1 MSPAS
6 YDVAVVGGGIVGAA
20 AARDAA
26 LRGLRVLLL
35 ERGDWASGTTGIAA
49 GLVHSGF
56 RFARDRKFH
65 LALQC
70 LREWETLHRSAPHL
84 VRPMAVLIPVY
95 RGGGLSLRRIRWGF
109 RFYEW
114 LSLGSGGPPRQIL
127 SAREAVRRAP
137 ALSEEGLL
145 GAGLFYDFRCL
156 FPSRLVLEHVRSAQ
170 EEGADCHNYHE
181 VTRLRRVAEGF
192 EIEARDRESGAAR
205 TFRARTVINA
215 AGPWIDEVGQRLT
228 PDWPGRV
235 RLLRGTQVWVDAD
248 LDVALWHEG
257 YPPCFGIPRGDHV
270 LVGWDLAEI
279 SAPSNGLAPRPGEL
293 AGWLTEAR
301 RRIPGLF
308 PHPSRLLLA
317 ETGAWAVPR
326 RDGTRAGDLPCEYE
340 AVEEGGMGG
349 HITLA
354 GGNLTLF
361 RRLAEDGVDAVC
373 RRLGVNRPGTTDRTP
388 LAGGG
393 FRDQVV
399 FRENLVE
406 CTENLPR
413 IPRAVVDH
421 LVGLY
426 GRKACEVLELGL
438 SSEDL
443 RERLGP
449 DAKDHKAQVVY
460 AVRAEH
466 ARHLDDVLLRRLST
480 GLRPDRGLG
489 VAEAVAQVMA
499 RELGWDE
506 PRRQEELDRFRA
518 QIRAQMEAAREAFR

>member
-1 MSPAS
+1 MPPPS
-6 YDVAVVGGGIVGAA
+6 YDLAVVGGGIVGAA

-70 LREWETLHRSAPHL
+70 LREWETLHRLAPHL
-84 VRPMAVLIPVY
+84 VQPLAVLIPVY
-95 RGGGLSLRRIRWGF
+95 RGGRLSLRRIRWGF
-109 RFYEW
+109 RFYDW
-114 LSLGSGGPPRQIL
+114 LSFGSGGPPRQIL

-156 FPSRLVLEHVRSAQ
+156 FPARLVLEHVRSAQ
-170 EEGADCHNYHE
+170 EEGADCRNYHE
-181 VTRLRRVAEGF
+181 VTSIRRVAEGF
-192 EIEARDRESGAAR
+192 ELEVEDRESAGR
-205 TFRARTVINA
+205 SCVRARAVVNA
-215 AGPWIDEVGQRLT
+215 AGPWIDEVGRRLT

-235 RLLRGTQVWVDAD
+235 RLLRGTHVWVDAD
-248 LDVALWHEG
+248 LDVAVWHEG
-257 YPPCFGIPRGDHV
+257 YPPCFGIPRAQHV
-270 LVGWDLAEI
+270 LAGWDLAEI
-279 SAPSNGLAPRPGEL
+279 SAPDEGVRPR
-293 AGWLTEAR
+293 AGDLVAWLGEAR
-301 RRIPGLF
+301 RRIPGLV
-308 PHPSRLLLA
+308 PDPSRLLLA

-326 RDGTRAGDLPCEYE
+326 KDGRPSGDLPCEYE
-340 AVEEGGMGG
+340 AVEEGGISGFV
-349 HITLA
+349 TLA

-361 RRLAEDGVDAVC
+361 RRLAENGVDAVC
-373 RRLGVNRPGTTDRTP
+373 KRLGVNRPGTTDRTP

-393 FRDQVV
+393 FRDQVI

-413 IPRAVVDH
+413 IPRPVVDH

-438 SSEDL
+438 SDEEL
-443 RERLGP
+443 RERVGP
-449 DAKDHKAQVVY
+449 DAQDHLAQVVY
-460 AVRAEH
+460 AVRAEQ

-480 GLRPDRGLG
+480 TIRPDRGLG
-489 VAEAVAQVMA
+489 VAEAVSRVMA
-499 RELGWDE
+499 RELGWEE
-506 PRRQEELDRFRA
+506 PRRREELERFRA
-518 QIRAQMEAAREAFR
+518 QIGAQMDAVREAVR